1 MRVALGQINPTVGDL
16 AGNADKIIEWTE
28 RARSAKAD
36 LVCFPELAIAGYPP
50 EDLVLKPSF
59 VRDNRRQLDRVA
71 AATRGITVVVGF
83 VDRDNEIYN
92 AAAVLSGGKIAG
104 IYHKVFLPNYGVFDE
119 VRYFARGR
127 ECPIF
132 VLADTRVGVSI
143 CEDCWY
149 PAGPMA
155 VQAQHGADLLVNING
170 SPYHAGKRAPRE
182 ADNVIGRAREYG
194 TFVAWV
200 NTVGG
205 QDELV
210 FDGNSLI
217 CDPKGAVLA
226 RAASFAEEM
235 LVCDIDTSQ
244 RSRSLYAGAEA
255 AGATALGLAVS
266 RVQLGSTPVSV
277 EQSTTP
283 QITQPLEGVAEI
295 YAALV
300 LGTRDYVTKNGFKR
314 AWLGLSGGV
323 DSALTAA
330 VAVDALGPD
339 NVLGVM
345 MPSRYTS
352 KESLD
357 DAGAVAEAL
366 GMQTVE
372 FPIERAHRAYEDIL
386 QNIFKDTV
394 PGIAEEN
401 IQSRIRGNLLMAVS
415 NKFGD
420 MVLTTGNKSEFA
432 TGYST
437 LYGDMAGGFAVIK
450 DVFKT
455 TVYELCRYRNSID
468 GHPVIPERVLT
479 KPPTAELKPGQKDAD
494 SLPPYAELDPILRG
508 YIEQDLGPDELIAAG
523 HAAETVARVIQ
534 MVDRSEYKRRQA
546 PPGVKITPRAFGRD
560 RRMPITNRY
569 VPNGAP

>member
-366 GMQTVE
+366 GMQIVE

-569 VPNGAP
+569 VPNGTP